1 MPMQIAPVAP
11 HPQGEVLDLHAAPS
25 FPLAVDTHGRR
36 FHVEW
41 DAGAPVTPAGQ
52 LVFFSQFLATAGL
65 FHDWVKACPLVFASN
80 NAPALNALLGT
91 ITLAILAGQHR
102 YSHVSALRADTVNPA
117 GLGMGKVCSE
127 DSVRRAFAGADP
139 GACARWQTGSLRQ
152 TWLPALRQP
161 NPCGIERDLAAR
173 EESDS
178 QCLRNRP

>member
-52 LVFFSQFLATAGL
+52 LVFFSQFLASAGL

-91 ITLAILAGQHR
+91 ITLAILAGQYR
-102 YSHVSALRADTVNPA
+102 YSHTSAPCALTRSIQRGWAWARCAVRTACAAPLPGRIRGPAPA
-117 GLGMGKVCSE
+117 GRLGRC
-127 DSVRRAFAGADP
+127 VRPGCPPCANQTRA
-139 GACARWQTGSLRQ
+139 GSSG
-152 TWLPALRQP
+152 TWPQGRKAIP
-161 NPCGIERDLAAR
+161 SA
-173 EESDS
+173 
-178 QCLRNRP
+178 